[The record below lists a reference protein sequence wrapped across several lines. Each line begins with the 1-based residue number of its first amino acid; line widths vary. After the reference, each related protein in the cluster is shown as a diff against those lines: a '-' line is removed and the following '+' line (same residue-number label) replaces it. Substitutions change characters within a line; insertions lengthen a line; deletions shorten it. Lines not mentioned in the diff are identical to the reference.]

1 MTWLQIMGTW
11 FLNINHPTHTLSISC
26 LEEWMQKLLSD
37 IDLSRSA
44 PVAAFIELEAVAC
57 SCMFYMAFIPQS
69 VHFSYLNNA
78 DYAC

>member
-1 MTWLQIMGTW
+1 
-11 FLNINHPTHTLSISC
+11 
-26 LEEWMQKLLSD
+26 MQKLLSD

-44 PVAAFIELEAVAC
+44 LVTAFIELEAVAC